1 MRIITGIRKGMKL
14 ENAEGVNT
22 RPTESRIKESIFNIL
37 GNVHD
42 TRVLD
47 LFSGSGAIGLEF
59 LSRGAKSVVLVENG
73 KESLVALKNNV
84 SKFKGEGISV
94 LNSDYLVALKKL
106 NDQNCI
112 FDYIYVDP
120 PYENLQYYEKALE
133 FIHQNK
139 ILEDNGML
147 IIEAKEGININ
158 NLNLYDIIDSRK
170 YRSTMVY
177 FLRRMTD

>member
-59 LSRGAKSVVLVENG
+59 ISRGAKSLVLVENG

-94 LNSDYLVALKKL
+94 LNYDYLVALKKL
-106 NDQNCI
+106 NDQNYI

-133 FIHQNK
+133 FIHQNN